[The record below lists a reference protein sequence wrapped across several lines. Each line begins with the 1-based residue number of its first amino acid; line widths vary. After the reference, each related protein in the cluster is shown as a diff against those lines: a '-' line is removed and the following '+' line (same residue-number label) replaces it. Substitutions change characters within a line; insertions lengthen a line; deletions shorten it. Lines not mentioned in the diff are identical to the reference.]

1 MSFNRNL
8 FIILSGLFIVMVGL
22 GLTLPVLPYFIQRL
36 STSEGITQQFTS
48 FHVGLLTGL
57 YALMQFL
64 FSPIFGILSDRIGR
78 KPLIIWGM
86 FVYSLSLLFFT
97 ITTNLL
103 LFYVLRIV
111 GGIFSAAFLTGS
123 IAYIADVTS
132 IDKRGR
138 GMALYGSFV
147 GLGLV
152 AGPFIGSFFSQTNF
166 HLSFYLFDFIID
178 KYTVPFLLSGLFSI
192 VVSMALLIF
201 LKESK
206 EVPASESKTVSPNIK
221 DYFKNQ
227 KWSLK
232 DTLIML
238 LLLSFLSQFTLAMFE
253 GTFAIHSQRLYNF
266 DLEQISII
274 FAVCGGVMGLLQLGP
289 VSWLIEKKGESSLLP
304 FGLIF
309 MGIGI
314 SLLMST
320 QQLEL
325 ILIYVSVISVGMALL
340 TPSLASLVSKESQN
354 NYGISLG
361 IFSSVNSLAQ
371 ATGVLFGGIT
381 LIWYTH
387 LSYWLTSFFLIVSAI
402 LIFIKQRYSK
412 IAKEVL

>member
-1 MSFNRNL
+1 MTNNRNL

-22 GLTLPVLPYFIQRL
+22 GITLPVLPYFIQRL

-64 FSPIFGILSDRIGR
+64 FSPFFGLLSDKKGR
-78 KPLIIWGM
+78 KPLIILGL
-86 FVYSLSLLFFT
+86 VGYSLSLLFFT
-97 ITTNLL
+97 IAANLW
-103 LFYVLRIV
+103 LFYLLRIL

-123 IAYIADVTS
+123 IAYIADVTP

-152 AGPFIGSFFSQTNF
+152 AGPFIGSFFSQINF
-166 HLSFYLFDFIID
+166 HLSSDLFDFTID
-178 KYTVPFLLSGLFSI
+178 KYTIPFLLSGLFSI
-192 VVSMALLIF
+192 VVSIALLLF
-201 LKESK
+201 LKEPKKALETNLNS
-206 EVPASESKTVSPNIK
+206 SSINIK
-221 DYFKNQ
+221 DYFKNI

-232 DTLIML
+232 DTLVIL

-320 QQLEL
+320 QRLEL

-371 ATGVLFGGIT
+371 ATGVLFGGIA
-381 LIWYTH
+381 LIWYAH
-387 LSYWLTSFFLIVSAI
+387 LSYWLTSFFLIASAI